1 MRAKNIEILADF
13 RRDLINSKCSE
24 KPVKSRPFRDF
35 KGVKNA
41 LRGLLLRVS
50 CEFDSRR
57 ECQNFEKS
65 RATSAL
71 LLNGYNKIKCVT
83 IAPVITQHLS
93 KTGNLIHCTTKRRK
107 IFPDK

>member
-57 ECQNFEKS
+57 GCHNFEKS
-65 RATSAL
+65 RARGVL
-71 LLNGYNKIKCVT
+71 HKE
-83 IAPVITQHLS
+83 
-93 KTGNLIHCTTKRRK
+93 
-107 IFPDK
+107 

>member
-57 ECQNFEKS
+57 GRQKHS
-65 RATSAL
+65 RKAL
-71 LLNGYNKIKCVT
+71 IILGFSVVSFWRVFKKLLNREYSRRIHFINRILYFEPQQN
-83 IAPVITQHLS
+83 IAI
-93 KTGNLIHCTTKRRK
+93 
-107 IFPDK
+107 

>member
-57 ECQNFEKS
+57 GCQTLK
-65 RATSAL
+65 RAEQGRYTDAVDDILCKVLSAKKRKF
-71 LLNGYNKIKCVT
+71 KIKY
-83 IAPVITQHLS
+83 I
-93 KTGNLIHCTTKRRK
+93 
-107 IFPDK
+107 